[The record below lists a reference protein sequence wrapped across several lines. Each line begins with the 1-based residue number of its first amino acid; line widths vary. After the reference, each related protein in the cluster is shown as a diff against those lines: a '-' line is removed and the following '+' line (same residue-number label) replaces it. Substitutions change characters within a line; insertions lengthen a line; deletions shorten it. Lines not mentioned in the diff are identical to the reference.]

1 MMRPL
6 TLHDLVFSP
15 DANLL
20 RASQP
25 LQAHASPCCH
35 AVSQGLLGW
44 VAAISYLL
52 TPAHLYGSLSC
63 EQEHHRRGLHN
74 AYAKPVCT

>member
-1 MMRPL
+1 MRPL

-35 AVSQGLLGW
+35 AVSQGTAGLGC
-44 VAAISYLL
+44 S
-52 TPAHLYGSLSC
+52 HQLSP
-63 EQEHHRRGLHN
+63 HPSAFVR
-74 AYAKPVCT
+74 KPFM